1 MWPRQYVDRNV
12 CKFCLYEYEHDQT
25 LNQLSSEQTLSLSH
39 SYMNSSAASL
49 THGLQYLPK
58 RKAFSRNDRNMWL
71 FRQRASNVDWVRITS
86 DFLWKSHDETR
97 LRREKSELHQQSETA
112 FIHSHVWWH
121 QGYMLTQHTE
131 PLTAWRHRGGEL
143 ESLLYPTVELTDVRA
158 GLMHRTTQCLLQTDG
173 SRGCLKCSYSAVI
186 PSCFC
191 SKCSC
196 LYWSFQLICVWN

>member
-1 MWPRQYVDRNV
+1 MWTGMCVNSACMYTNIRTRPDTQSTFLWTNPLPLSL
-12 CKFCLYEYEHDQT
+12 LYE
-25 LNQLSSEQTLSLSH
+25 LICSF
-39 SYMNSSAASL
+39 
-49 THGLQYLPK
+49 THTWTAIFTK

-86 DFLWKSHDETR
+86 AFLWKSHDETR

-143 ESLLYPTVELTDVRA
+143 ESLLYHTVKLTDVRA
-158 GLMHRTTQCLLQTDG
+158 GLMQRTTQCLLQTDG